1 MKRWKIWGLSALATF
16 AALGCTV
23 EGSQD
28 SKEKGSQDPVEDKFS
43 NERSLKDLRIGYVRL
58 DSLTQLYSYHAELVS
73 EFEKKAG
80 KLEARLLASQQNLQ
94 AEYEVLQNAAPNLS
108 PMELERAQLD
118 FQQITQEYQALEM
131 ELTQELGLEEAKMNA
146 IVKEHVDKAMVQMQ
160 QEQGLDL
167 VLIYESNLL
176 YGAPSLDLTVKLAD
190 LLNSMEHP

>member
-1 MKRWKIWGLSALATF
+1 MKRWKIWGLSALVTF
-16 AALGCTV
+16 AALACK
-23 EGSQD
+23 E
-28 SKEKGSQDPVEDKFS
+28 EKGSQDPAEDNFS
-43 NERSLKDLRIGYVRL
+43 NERPLEGLTIGYVRL
-58 DSLTQLYSYHAELVS
+58 DSLTQLYSYHTELVT
-73 EFEKKAG
+73 EFEEKAG

-118 FQQITQEYQALEM
+118 FQRITQEYQALEM

-146 IVKEHVDKAMVQMQ
+146 IVKEQVDKAMVQMQ